1 MTTTCHD
8 LYNWPEPR
16 LRRVVVGIDGS
27 ENSVAAA
34 RTAWR
39 MAQRDGALLEAV
51 FVYQAL
57 SAGDYFVA
65 VKILSDALK
74 RALGEPLP
82 RPVQR
87 TVLVGHPAE
96 VLTRLA
102 DDADLL
108 VVGASGYSGALRAL
122 LGSTALRCVREATC
136 PVLVVPHAE
145 NEPVRTKDSGRHF
158 VAMVD

>member
-1 MTTTCHD
+1 MNCHD

-16 LRRVVVGIDGS
+16 LRRVVVGVDGS
-27 ENSVAAA
+27 ENSIEAA

-39 MAQRDGALLEAV
+39 IAHRDGALLEAV

-65 VKILSDALK
+65 VKVLSDALK

-87 TVLVGHPAE
+87 TVLVGRPAD
-96 VLTRLA
+96 VLTHLA
-102 DDADLL
+102 ADADLL
-108 VVGASGYSGALRAL
+108 VVGASGYAGALRAL
-122 LGSTALRCVREATC
+122 LGSTALRCVREAKC
-136 PVLVVPHAE
+136 PVLVVPQAE
-145 NEPVRTKDSGRHF
+145 REPAKSDHDRSV
-158 VAMVD
+158 VLAY

>member
-1 MTTTCHD
+1 MTCHD

-27 ENSVAAA
+27 ENSIVAA
-34 RTAWR
+34 RTAWLI
-39 MAQRDGALLEAV
+39 AQRDGALLEAV
-51 FVYQAL
+51 FVYHAL

-74 RALGEPLP
+74 RALGETLP
-82 RPVQR
+82 RSVQR

-96 VLTRLA
+96 VLTKLTA
-102 DDADLL
+102 DADLL

-136 PVLVVPHAE
+136 PVLVVPHVE
-145 NEPVRTKDSGRHF
+145 HEPVRTKDSVRRF
-158 VAMVD
+158 ASMVD